1 MMYEVKCSGFSQKL
15 IYAYA
20 NEVISDDMLLN
31 YLILVLS
38 YAMHDITDSQCD
50 IMLS

>member
-1 MMYEVKCSGFSQKL
+1 MKYVTQTCMITSD
-15 IYAYA
+15 
-20 NEVISDDMLLN
+20 NDNNDDDMLLN

>member
-1 MMYEVKCSGFSQKL
+1 MQMKCLTQTCM
-15 IYAYA
+15 IICDD
-20 NEVISDDMLLN
+20 NNDDDMLLN

>member
-1 MMYEVKCSGFSQKL
+1 MQMKCVTQTCM
-15 IYAYA
+15 I
-20 NEVISDDMLLN
+20 ISDDDNDDDMLLN

>member
-1 MMYEVKCSGFSQKL
+1 MKCLTQTCMIISS
-15 IYAYA
+15 
-20 NEVISDDMLLN
+20 NSDDNNDDDNMLLN

-38 YAMHDITDSQCD
+38 YAMHDITD